1 MKQLAS
7 YLAGLALIAGATGS
21 AHALTAAELQR
32 LLAPAV
38 LPAVT
43 FTEVRE
49 SPWLATPVESR
60 GSMHNL
66 SPCLEKRVLSPK
78 QETWRLCPDRM
89 EWAGPGG
96 GTPRQMPFTR
106 APALAVLANAMRSIV
121 AGDLLALEPDF
132 TMAPQGDAQR
142 WTVQL
147 QPKDAAAARSVDHI
161 EIQGSGGR
169 LSTVIVLERGGERT
183 TTRFGAPPAN

>member
-1 MKQLAS
+1 MNQLAFCVS
-7 YLAGLALIAGATGS
+7 LLAGATGS
-21 AHALTAAELQR
+21 AYAITTAELQG
-32 LLAPAV
+32 LLTPAV

-49 SPWLATPVESR
+49 SPWLAAPVESR
-60 GSMHNL
+60 GTMHNL
-66 SPCLEKRVLSPK
+66 APCLEKRVSSPK

-121 AGDLLALEPDF
+121 AGELMALEPDF
-132 TMAPQGDAQR
+132 TIAPQGDAQR

-169 LSTVIVLERGGERT
+169 LSSVVVLERGGERT
-183 TTRFGAPPAN
+183 TTRFGAPPPN